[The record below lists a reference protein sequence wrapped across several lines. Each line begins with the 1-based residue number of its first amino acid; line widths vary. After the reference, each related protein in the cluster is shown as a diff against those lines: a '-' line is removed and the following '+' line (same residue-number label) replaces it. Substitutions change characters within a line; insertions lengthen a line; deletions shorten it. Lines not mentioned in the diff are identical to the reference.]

1 VDVAERA
8 ECRPVTSRVRPRSET
23 SASEIVRAAV
33 RESGLSLNELARRS
47 GVEASALSRFM
58 NGTVGL
64 TLTSFEKLAPV
75 LGLRV
80 TRRSARQ
87 RGK

>member
-8 ECRPVTSRVRPRSET
+8 ECCTVTDRATPRQEA
-23 SASEIVRAAV
+23 SASEIVRTAI

-47 GVEASALSRFM
+47 GVEASALSRFV
-58 NGTVGL
+58 NGMVGL

-80 TRRSARQ
+80 ARRSTRQ
-87 RGK
+87 QRK